1 MKQSDGNK
9 GSKGFTFSMALAGV
23 MGIGGL
29 ITLGIVMVFLLG
41 GLWLDRAMGTKP
53 FFTLFLMIVSAPISI
68 FVMYRVAMNSI
79 SKINPP
85 VKRTDADKESKDD
98 QP

>member
-9 GSKGFTFSMALAGV
+9 GHKGFTFSMALAGV

-41 GLWLDRAMGTKP
+41 GLWLDRTMGTKP

-68 FVMYRVAMNSI
+68 FVMYRVALSSI
-79 SKINPP
+79 SKMNLPA
-85 VKRTDADKESKDD
+85 KQTDGDKESKDD
-98 QP
+98 QS